1 LDIPAFSAEKMVS
14 LIPEIG
20 AGLDIRVLREAESTN
35 TLMKALALDG
45 APEGTVLIA
54 EKQSGGRGRL
64 GRSFFSP
71 PGGLYMS
78 LLIKPQLK
86 PQELLFVT
94 PAAAVSAAQ
103 SVEKL
108 IGAPAEIKWVN
119 DVFRAGRKLCGIL
132 CESVFSSSGALA
144 GLVVG
149 IGANM
154 LVDEAALPPELRGIA
169 GCVFTKDNLPEYPRE
184 EFAAAFVSSFLTL
197 IKKLPETDF
206 LEEYRRRSCVIGK
219 EVEVFASGKTRPAI
233 ALAIDNNCRLLV
245 RYDDGS
251 KEYLS
256 SGDISIRAKD

>member
-1 LDIPAFSAEKMVS
+1 MTIPAFSSEKMTA
-14 LIPEIG
+14 LLPELG
-20 AGLDIRVLREAESTN
+20 ARLNIRVLHEAESTN
-35 TLMKALALDG
+35 TLLKTLALEG

-78 LLIKPQLK
+78 LLIKPKLK
-86 PQELLFVT
+86 PQEILLLT

-103 SVEKL
+103 SAEKL
-108 IGAPAEIKWVN
+108 SGEASEIKWVN

-132 CESVFSSSGALA
+132 CESVFSSSGVLV

-154 LVDEAALPPELRGIA
+154 LVDEAALPSELRGIV
-169 GCVFTKDNLPEYPRE
+169 GSVFTRENLPAYPRE
-184 EFAAAFVSSFLTL
+184 EFAAAFVSSFFEL
-197 IKKLPETDF
+197 ISRLPAADF
-206 LEEYRRRSCVIGK
+206 LDEYRRRSCVIGRA
-219 EVEVFASGKTRPAI
+219 VDVIAGGRTRPA
-233 ALAIDNNCRLLV
+233 LAIAIDDSCRLLV

-251 KEYLS
+251 EEYLS
-256 SGDISIRAKD
+256 SGEVSVRAKD